1 VTRWRVGL
9 IALLLLTVAIPL
21 ALPFVDVAR
30 RLERPLALAGNT
42 LLLVAGTLALAVP
55 AGVALAVLLY
65 RTDLPG
71 RHTLRFLT
79 VLALFIPLPL
89 TTTAWQAALESLGW
103 LPLGGAAPAAGSE
116 WTEGMLPAVWV
127 HAMAGIPWI
136 VVIAGHGLS
145 WVEGSL
151 EEDALLAAGPCRV
164 LWAVTL
170 PRARALIGAAALWL
184 ALQTAAEITVTDT
197 FQVRTFAEEVF
208 TQLNLGDEALAGA
221 VAVGLPAALLAWLLV
236 VWAVRR
242 LNRSLPPLETL
253 LTPPRPFPLGKLRWP
268 CFLGVLAFVGLAGG
282 VPLAS
287 LVWKAGLAGFPPAW
301 SLANA
306 KGHIASAR
314 EVHGLQVVGSLL
326 LATGAGVLTAG
337 LGLLVCWL
345 TLEAPRLQAAVVGL
359 LAAAWALPGTVVG
372 LGLKE
377 VIMTVAVWLPD
388 SPAAA
393 ALYFSPS
400 PLPLLWVDLLRFLPC
415 AVAVLW
421 PVVRLLPRELRD
433 AARVDGAQPGQ
444 ELRYLVWPLAARA
457 CGGAALVVAAL
468 SLGEL
473 SAGKLVETPDS
484 ETFAHLVFDRL
495 HYGASADLAALC
507 LVMLAAVTLG
517 AMVVSL
523 AYLLFLA
530 FLWFKNRLFR

>member
-9 IALLLLTVAIPL
+9 IAVLLLAVAVPL

-30 RLERPLALAGNT
+30 RVERPLALAGNT
-42 LLLVAGTLALAVP
+42 LLLVAGTLALALP

-71 RHTLRFLT
+71 RHAFRFLT

-89 TTTAWQAALESLGW
+89 TTTAWQAALETTGW
-103 LPLGGAAPAAGSE
+103 LPLGGAAPAAGAE

-151 EEDALLAAGPCRV
+151 EEDALLAAGPWRV

-170 PRARALIGAAALWL
+170 PRARVLIGAAALWL
-184 ALQTAAEITVTDT
+184 ALQTAADITVTDV
-197 FQVRTFAEEVF
+197 FQVRTFAEEVY
-208 TQLNLGDEALAGA
+208 TQWNLGGEGLAGA
-221 VAVGLPAALLAWLLV
+221 VASAIPGTLLVWLLV
-236 VWAVRR
+236 LWAVRR
-242 LNRSLPPLETL
+242 LGRSLPPLETL
-253 LTPPRPFPLGKLRWP
+253 LTPPRPYRLGRLRWP
-268 CFLGVLAFVGLAGG
+268 CLLGVLAVGCLVAG

-287 LVWKAGLAGFPPAW
+287 LVWKAGLEGTPPAW
-301 SLANA
+301 SLAYA
-306 KGHIASAR
+306 ASRFTSAR

-326 LATGAGVLTAG
+326 LAAGAGVLTAG

-345 TLEAPRLQAAVVGL
+345 TLEAPRFQAAVVAL
-359 LAAAWALPGTVVG
+359 LAAAWALPGPVVG

-377 VIMTVAVWLPD
+377 VIQAVALWLPD
-388 SPAAA
+388 SPVAA
-393 ALYFSPS
+393 ALYFGPS

-433 AARVDGAQPGQ
+433 AARVDGARPGQ
-444 ELRYLVWPLAARA
+444 ELRYLVWPLAALA
-457 CGGAALVVAAL
+457 CGAAALVVAAL

-473 SAGKLVETPDS
+473 SAGKLVETPGS

-507 LVMLAAVTLG
+507 LVMLAAVSLG
-517 AMVVSL
+517 AMIV
-523 AYLLFLA
+523 FLA
-530 FLWFKNRLFR
+530 FFLFKNRLFR